1 MHFIF
6 LMMDG
11 TVRSNIKIGALVNIV
26 LKKDQ
31 RTGILT
37 EGIVKRILTSA
48 PKHHRGIKVMLDD
61 GQVGRVQ
68 EILEED

>member
-1 MHFIF
+1 MNN
-6 LMMDG
+6 
-11 TVRSNIKIGALVNIV
+11 TVRNNIRQGSVVQIV

-37 EGIVKRILTSA
+37 KGVVDRILTNSMNH
-48 PKHHRGIKVMLDD
+48 PRGIKVMLSD

-68 EILEED
+68 KIENY

>member
-1 MHFIF
+1 ME
-6 LMMDG
+6 G

-31 RTGILT
+31 RTGELT
-37 EGIVKRILTSA
+37 EGIVKRILTSS